1 MSVAH
6 YTPGDG
12 IVVVSPHGLVVLGAA
27 APATLPAR
35 LWDALST
42 GRGLAGVLEA
52 LTGAY
57 GTSLLDIPPFAIIVR
72 DGDSVRIAVR
82 GDLVVA
88 VDAAEG
94 ADSVSGAGV
103 TTWSERSFR
112 DVRTVSLG
120 DAGSSPVVPLRDG
133 VVLASSVSL
142 TWDQEGTDAEDPGA
156 EPAEAPNPAIVEVP
170 VAELVEASKHDPST
184 GSGTVARA
192 EPGPAAPDVP
202 PNPAIVEVPVAEPVE
217 ASKHDPSTGSGT
229 VARAEPAPTW
239 SPTGAVP
246 PPVSPAPASVAPA
259 VPSGLIDS
267 RDVLSI
273 AETLAPEAT
282 QRDAVPGD
290 DENFEQLWGET
301 VVVRPLEPLH
311 EQVEDDLAGDHDGAT
326 ISLAQARAIREARG
340 DSVPAPLASPRPPA
354 PGRIRLS
361 TGQVLPLD
369 RTVVVGRRPRSTRVT
384 GTDLPHLVVVASPQQ
399 DISRSHVELRVEGDS
414 IIATD
419 LHTTNG
425 TTLIRQGADPVR
437 LHPGESTVVVTGD
450 VLDLGDGISIEIED
464 PA

>member
-170 VAELVEASKHDPST
+170 VAE
-184 GSGTVARA
+184 
-192 EPGPAAPDVP
+192 
-202 PNPAIVEVPVAEPVE
+202 PVE

-311 EQVEDDLAGDHDGAT
+311 EQVEDELAGDHDGAT

-340 DSVPAPLASPRPPA
+340 DSVPTPLASPRPPA

-361 TGQVLPLD
+361 TGQVLQLD